1 MKNQKGFSIIELV
14 VSFSVCLVI
23 AVMLFQIVV
32 SLKELYE
39 KSGLKTELLNKQNII
54 VDQIYDDILS
64 IGLDDVSSCGTYCAK
79 FIFEDGSTKSFQYA
93 SNKLYYDDYVT
104 TLNTGVTVGNISVN
118 TQDNVVSIRLPI
130 THKLFPKDEFDIR
143 IVHIIN

>member
-39 KSGLKTELLNKQNII
+39 KSGVKTELLNKQNVI
-54 VDQIYDDILS
+54 VAQIYDDILS
-64 IGLDDVSSCGTYCAK
+64 IGLDSVSSCGSHCAK
-79 FIFEDGSTKSFQYA
+79 LVFNDGSTKLFQYN
-93 SNKLYYDDYVT
+93 SNRLLYDDYVT
-104 TLNTGVTVGNISVN
+104 TLNIGTSVDSIILN
-118 TQDNVVSIRLPI
+118 TQDNVVTIQLPI
-130 THKLFPKDEFDIR
+130 THKLFPKDSFDIR
-143 IVHIIN
+143 IVHVIN